1 MNGFLIIYITI
12 VVVFGGLFRM
22 TRYQE
27 KHGH

>member
-12 VVVFGGLFRM
+12 VVVFGGFFLM